1 MQVVS
6 HLRARRWPTL
16 FGYLL
21 FVSVLAAGYY
31 YNLTFVQLGLIDL
44 GTRLVGLTRVQ
55 VSIGM
60 AALALVAFLTA
71 IAVGTALDRYGMST
85 DLEAKLRL
93 LWAVVLVQLLLTL
106 VAPTLRTSTA
116 FGAWILVCAVSIG
129 AGMPTTFSLTIDLV
143 PVEDRGGV
151 AAAATA
157 GAYFLANVYPLQW
170 RIESFSLVMSA
181 AMVPAVLVLGV
192 LALGRVSLLE
202 PLESQHRDPAFGVGR
217 FCRPRAVRTRSFE
230 FLSFLGLMFGVFF
243 IDSLGFLRLVETP
256 AYIYTAWQS
265 PDFGVHLLIGGIHVL
280 TAAMGG
286 VLYASFGR
294 RVLFVLVFG
303 LFGFTHLLYV
313 FDIRTGVGAAPVLM
327 PLFYSG
333 AVSFYTVLNFAL
345 WPDMSTPG
353 TIGRHSAIGV
363 GFAGFLATFLS
374 TAVVLYM
381 ESNAVPLVNH
391 LNVVDAL
398 ALLLFFLVLVTVYVR
413 RMVVLTRERRAG
425 PGRKRGDD
433 A

>member
-1 MQVVS
+1 MQVVE
-6 HLRARRWPTL
+6 HLRSRRWPTL
-16 FGYLL
+16 FGYFL
-21 FVSVLAAGYY
+21 FISVLTAGYY

-44 GTRLVGLTRVQ
+44 GTRLVGLTRFQ

-60 AALALVAFLTA
+60 GALALVAFLTA
-71 IAVGTALDRYGMST
+71 IGVGTALDRYGWST
-85 DLEAKLRL
+85 DLDAKLRL
-93 LWAVVLVQLLLTL
+93 LWAVVVVQLLLTL
-106 VAPTLRTSTA
+106 AAPSVRTGAA
-116 FGAWILVCAVSIG
+116 FGGWIVVCAVSIG

-181 AMVPAVLVLGV
+181 AMAPAVVILGL
-192 LALGRVSLLE
+192 LAFKESALLE
-202 PLESQHRDPAFGVGR
+202 SLKGQHRDPAFGVGR
-217 FCRPRAVRTRSFE
+217 FCRPTPVRTGSYE
-230 FLSFLGLMFGVFF
+230 FWSFLLLMFGVFF
-243 IDSLGFLRLVETP
+243 IDSLGFLRLIETP

-265 PDFGVHLLIGGIHVL
+265 PDFGVHLLIGGVHVL

-286 VLYASFGR
+286 ILYANFGR
-294 RVLFVLVFG
+294 RWLFLLVFG
-303 LFGFTHLLYV
+303 LFGFTHLLYI
-313 FDIRTGVGAAPVLM
+313 FDIRTGVGEAPMLM

-345 WPDMSTPG
+345 WPDMSTPE

-381 ESNAVPLVNH
+381 ESSDVPLVSH

-398 ALLLFFLVLVTVYVR
+398 ALLLFFLVLSAVYVR
-413 RMVVLTRERRAG
+413 RMVVLARERRHG
-425 PGRKRGDD
+425 T
-433 A
+433 